1 MQKKFGRLYY
11 PYSIYVLNNVS
22 TQDLILQFNLESTK
36 NLTCILQVQVKS
48 GDSTEYERLAIVWLH
63 CYA

>member
-48 GDSTEYERLAIVWLH
+48 GDLTEHERLTIVWLH
-63 CYA
+63 SYA